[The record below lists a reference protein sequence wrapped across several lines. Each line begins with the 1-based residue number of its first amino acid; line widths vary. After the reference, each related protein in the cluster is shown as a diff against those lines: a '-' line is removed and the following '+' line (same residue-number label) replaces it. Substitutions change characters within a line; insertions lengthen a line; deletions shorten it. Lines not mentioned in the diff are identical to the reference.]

1 MTSPT
6 RERPDTERA
15 RAAKAVQERMF
26 AEFDAER
33 RAGNSRIQSP
43 SHQLRVD
50 SDSPLRRAKEVEQAG
65 GYEAWRAT
73 HDWRRREDQRSVEE
87 AETQVRSL
95 VGARVYDLGVSAL
108 GSKSGGSKS
117 GEPDENEDETGSPYE
132 SPRRAVAAAAAAGAN
147 LLRGVNELFPIRTG
161 QRGHEGP
168 VPPRENSGRKATPI
182 RIESEGAPPLGPGES
197 VKPQSDDAAVSS
209 LARRVAELESL
220 IADRDVQLAQLE
232 DERWRQDEQNAKL
245 DLDVDAMRRDAETA
259 RLASKDA
266 AARTRESSERERA
279 ALDACDAETRRAD
292 AADRELRTLS
302 RQADIMAAQLEVAS
316 LRLDALHRDNSDR
329 DVEDKVRGID
339 ASIGADA
346 ERERAA
352 GLAERLRELE
362 RDHARMVSDAA
373 AATAQY
379 RDLQKMSETFQ
390 AAALD
395 ADGERERLANELAEM
410 RTVVE
415 KQRTLNAAAVQ
426 RGEDAAAAAR
436 AQAEASARECE
447 TLRSE
452 FGAVSAARDASNA
465 AADAAR
471 TEASRLARNLADAEA
486 SHALALEDVDKERE
500 ERVRGLTREL
510 SETREELRRRMA
522 TREAETTEEMTRR
535 ESTLRAEAAARETEL
550 LKRLDAKEAEC
561 EAHRGHRENAE
572 MASAKA
578 AADTEDAKGTT
589 RKIQAE
595 LGAALRRAAD
605 AEVALGRE
613 TGEKAAIEVA
623 FDAARAEIPSLR
635 AAIEEKEESLRTL
648 RREFAGVEAD
658 LRSALRDASAANER
672 ADAAEASRERL
683 MGDCA
688 QSAAARRELEAD
700 TIARVAAAHAAEADA
715 RRCLSEAETRRIAA
729 EGERDAAVA
738 EAEASRSLAE
748 RAKRRAEDE
757 TARAERASDAAE
769 REAERRRAAEAE
781 AKDALASSDAELRE
795 EREVAIRAAAA
806 ADAAVAAAERA
817 QEERDDARGALDGA
831 LARAEAAEREM
842 REASTRAAA
851 AVASADAETAK
862 AAEDVAHTTREYEQE
877 AARLQ
882 AQMERLVASEKKSRV
897 DAAEAREAYEASAKR
912 LAAETEL
919 RISAEERATTSETK
933 LHAAEAKFRSDE
945 VTTAK
950 LARERADA
958 DAAAAIAA
966 AESRAAVAEAKYR
979 ENAEAKLEAER
990 VVHDM
995 RTEHEHETRRLRKQL
1010 DECAGDVGPAEV
1022 AAARREASLA
1032 EARAEKAA
1040 KELRDAREDVA
1051 RLKIGWAEREAELKG
1066 ELAGLRSQVGAAAMT
1081 RWQNTPMAPPSMPRR
1096 GRRVAVS
1103 SDDSRTDG
1111 YSSSE
1116 SGAFDE
1122 NDDLA
1127 NVLNAGKS
1135 IGTRATIELMQR
1147 HASSTARLIENQ
1159 EKMIAELRKEL
1170 HSAIVS
1176 ENPDSPLQGT
1186 AGDTVHDQPDDSPI
1200 EPRPAA
1206 TAPLASPKGK
1216 PRVDW
1221 EAAYADMDST
1231 RANLADKR
1239 RASGPGPV
1247 VESVADAPALRPDVG
1262 TPGHETRSEGE
1273 ATEGDSSGDEIER
1286 EASDLTGD
1294 EDDLI
1299 SVDERFSPLI
1309 TPKPAKGSIEGAT
1322 SPTPSEGTNQRGELV
1337 GDLYKKLAALGAQ
1350 SASELLMQSPTVERQ
1365 LSRML

>member
-43 SHQLRVD
+43 SSMKID
-50 SDSPLRRAKEVEQAG
+50 SNSPLRRATEVEQAG

-117 GEPDENEDETGSPYE
+117 GEPNENEDETGSPYE

-182 RIESEGAPPLGPGES
+182 RIESEAPPPGPGES

-259 RLASKDA
+259 RLASRDA

-279 ALDACDAETRRAD
+279 AMDACDAETRRAD

-415 KQRTLNAAAVQ
+415 KERTLNAAAVQ

-578 AADTEDAKGTT
+578 AADTEDAKGTA

-851 AVASADAETAK
+851 AVASAGAETAK

-1066 ELAGLRSQVGAAAMT
+1066 ELAGLRSQVGAAAMA

-1096 GRRVAVS
+1096 GRRVTVS

-1186 AGDTVHDQPDDSPI
+1186 AGDTTTQDQPDSPI

-1247 VESVADAPALRPDVG
+1247 VESVADAPALRPNVA
-1262 TPGHETRSEGE
+1262 TLGHETRSEGE

-1322 SPTPSEGTNQRGELV
+1322 SPTPSEGTNPRGELV

>member
-1 MTSPT
+1 MTSPSHSPT

-33 RAGNSRIQSP
+33 RAGGSRIQSP
-43 SHQLRVD
+43 SRLRVD
-50 SDSPLRRAKEVEQAG
+50 SDSPLRRATEVEQAG

-108 GSKSGGSKS
+108 GSKSGRKS
-117 GEPDENEDETGSPYE
+117 GEPDEDEDETGSPHE

-168 VPPRENSGRKATPI
+168 VPPRESSGRKATPI
-182 RIESEGAPPLGPGES
+182 RIESEAPQPGPGES

-245 DLDVDAMRRDAETA
+245 DLDVDAMRKDAETA
-259 RLASKDA
+259 RLASRDA

-339 ASIGADA
+339 VSIGADA

-415 KQRTLNAAAVQ
+415 KERTLNAAAVQ

-452 FGAVSAARDASNA
+452 FGAVSAARDAANA

-700 TIARVAAAHAAEADA
+700 TIVRVAAAHAAEADA

-757 TARAERASDAAE
+757 TARAE

-831 LARAEAAEREM
+831 LARAEEAEREM

-851 AVASADAETAK
+851 AVASAGAETAK

-919 RISAEERATTSETK
+919 RISAEERATTLETK

-950 LARERADA
+950 LARERAA
-958 DAAAAIAA
+958 SDAAAAIAA

-990 VVHDM
+990 AVHDM

-1066 ELAGLRSQVGAAAMT
+1066 ELAGLRSQVGAAAMA

-1096 GRRVAVS
+1096 GRRVTVS

-1186 AGDTVHDQPDDSPI
+1186 AGDTTQHQPDSPI

-1247 VESVADAPALRPDVG
+1247 VESVADAPALRPNVG
-1262 TPGHETRSEGE
+1262 TPGHETRS
-1273 ATEGDSSGDEIER
+1273 EGDSSGDEIER
-1286 EASDLTGD
+1286 EASNLTGD

-1299 SVDERFSPLI
+1299 SVDERFSPII

-1322 SPTPSEGTNQRGELV
+1322 SPTPSEGTNPRGELV

>member
-1 MTSPT
+1 
-6 RERPDTERA
+6 
-15 RAAKAVQERMF
+15 MF

-33 RAGNSRIQSP
+33 RAGGSRIQSP
-43 SHQLRVD
+43 SRLRVD
-50 SDSPLRRAKEVEQAG
+50 SDSPLRRATEVEQAG

-73 HDWRRREDQRSVEE
+73 HDWRRREDQRSVGE

-108 GSKSGGSKS
+108 GSKSG
-117 GEPDENEDETGSPYE
+117 EPDEDEDETGSPYE

-161 QRGHEGP
+161 QRGNEGP
-168 VPPRENSGRKATPI
+168 VPPRESSGRKGTPI
-182 RIESEGAPPLGPGES
+182 RIESEGAPQPGES

-339 ASIGADA
+339 VSIGADA

-390 AAALD
+390 AAVLD

-415 KQRTLNAAAVQ
+415 KERTFNAAAVQ

-595 LGAALRRAAD
+595 LSAALRRAAD

-781 AKDALASSDAELRE
+781 AKDALASSHAELRE

-831 LARAEAAEREM
+831 LARAEEAEREM

-851 AVASADAETAK
+851 AVASAGAETSK

-877 AARLQ
+877 AARLH

-897 DAAEAREAYEASAKR
+897 DATEAREAYEASAKR

-950 LARERADA
+950 LARERAASD
-958 DAAAAIAA
+958 
-966 AESRAAVAEAKYR
+966 AAVAEAKYR

-990 VVHDM
+990 AVHEM

-1066 ELAGLRSQVGAAAMT
+1066 ELAGLRSQVGAAAMA

-1096 GRRVAVS
+1096 GRRVTVS

-1147 HASSTARLIENQ
+1147 HASCTARLIENQ

-1186 AGDTVHDQPDDSPI
+1186 AGDTTQHQPDSPI

-1247 VESVADAPALRPDVG
+1247 VESVADAPALRPNVG
-1262 TPGHETRSEGE
+1262 TPGHETRS
-1273 ATEGDSSGDEIER
+1273 EGDSSGDEIER
-1286 EASDLTGD
+1286 EASNLTGD

-1299 SVDERFSPLI
+1299 SVDERFSPII

-1322 SPTPSEGTNQRGELV
+1322 SPTPSEGTNPRGELV

>member
-1 MTSPT
+1 
-6 RERPDTERA
+6 
-15 RAAKAVQERMF
+15 MF

-33 RAGNSRIQSP
+33 RAGGSRIQSP
-43 SHQLRVD
+43 SRLRVD
-50 SDSPLRRAKEVEQAG
+50 SDSPLRRATEVEQAG

-73 HDWRRREDQRSVEE
+73 YDWRRREDQRSVGE

-108 GSKSGGSKS
+108 GSKSG
-117 GEPDENEDETGSPYE
+117 EPDEDEDETGSPYE

-161 QRGHEGP
+161 QRGNEGP
-168 VPPRENSGRKATPI
+168 VPPRESSGRKGTPI
-182 RIESEGAPPLGPGES
+182 RIESEGAPQPGES

-339 ASIGADA
+339 VSIGADA

-390 AAALD
+390 AAVLD

-415 KQRTLNAAAVQ
+415 KERTFNAAAVQ

-595 LGAALRRAAD
+595 LSAALRRAAD

-781 AKDALASSDAELRE
+781 AKDALASSHAELRE

-831 LARAEAAEREM
+831 LARAEEAEREM

-851 AVASADAETAK
+851 AVASAGAETSK

-877 AARLQ
+877 AARLH

-897 DAAEAREAYEASAKR
+897 DATEAREAYEASAKR

-950 LARERADA
+950 LARERAASD
-958 DAAAAIAA
+958 
-966 AESRAAVAEAKYR
+966 AAVAEAKYR

-990 VVHDM
+990 AVHEM

-1066 ELAGLRSQVGAAAMT
+1066 ELAGLRSQVGAAAMA

-1096 GRRVAVS
+1096 GRRVTVS

-1186 AGDTVHDQPDDSPI
+1186 AGDTTQHQPDSPI

-1247 VESVADAPALRPDVG
+1247 VESVADAPALRPNVG
-1262 TPGHETRSEGE
+1262 TPGHETRS
-1273 ATEGDSSGDEIER
+1273 EGDSSGDEIER
-1286 EASDLTGD
+1286 EASNLTGD

-1299 SVDERFSPLI
+1299 SVDERFSPII

-1322 SPTPSEGTNQRGELV
+1322 SPTPSEGTNPRGELV

>member
-1 MTSPT
+1 MTSPSHSPT

-33 RAGNSRIQSP
+33 RAGGSRIQSP
-43 SHQLRVD
+43 SQLKID
-50 SDSPLRRAKEVEQAG
+50 SDSPLRHATEVEQAG

-108 GSKSGGSKS
+108 GSKSGRKS
-117 GEPDENEDETGSPYE
+117 GEPDEDEDETGSPHE

-168 VPPRENSGRKATPI
+168 VPPRESSGRKATPI
-182 RIESEGAPPLGPGES
+182 RIESEAPQPGPGES

-339 ASIGADA
+339 VSIGADA

-373 AATAQY
+373 TATAQY
-379 RDLQKMSETFQ
+379 RDLQKMSETLQ

-415 KQRTLNAAAVQ
+415 KERTLNAAAVQ

-452 FGAVSAARDASNA
+452 FGAVSAARDAANA

-613 TGEKAAIEVA
+613 TGEKAAIKVA

-672 ADAAEASRERL
+672 ADAAEASRGRL

-700 TIARVAAAHAAEADA
+700 TIVRVAAAHAAEADA

-757 TARAERASDAAE
+757 TARAE

-831 LARAEAAEREM
+831 LARAEEAEREM

-851 AVASADAETAK
+851 AVASAGAETAK

-882 AQMERLVASEKKSRV
+882 AQMERLVASEKKLRV
-897 DAAEAREAYEASAKR
+897 DATEAREAYEASAKR

-919 RISAEERATTSETK
+919 RISAEERATTLETK

-950 LARERADA
+950 LAKERAA
-958 DAAAAIAA
+958 SDAAAAIAA

-990 VVHDM
+990 AVHDM

-1066 ELAGLRSQVGAAAMT
+1066 ELAGLRSQVGAAAMA

-1096 GRRVAVS
+1096 GRRVTVS

-1186 AGDTVHDQPDDSPI
+1186 AGDTTQHQPDSPI

-1247 VESVADAPALRPDVG
+1247 VESVADAPALRPNVG
-1262 TPGHETRSEGE
+1262 TPGHETRS
-1273 ATEGDSSGDEIER
+1273 EGDSSGDEIER
-1286 EASDLTGD
+1286 EASNLTGD

-1299 SVDERFSPLI
+1299 SVDERFSPII

-1322 SPTPSEGTNQRGELV
+1322 SPTPSEGTNPRGELV

>member
-33 RAGNSRIQSP
+33 RIHAGGSRIQSP
-43 SHQLRVD
+43 SSMKIG
-50 SDSPLRRAKEVEQAG
+50 SDSPLRRATEVEQAG

-182 RIESEGAPPLGPGES
+182 RIESEAPQPGPGES
-197 VKPQSDDAAVSS
+197 VKPRSDDAAVSS

-259 RLASKDA
+259 RLASRDA

-415 KQRTLNAAAVQ
+415 KERTLNAASVQ

-452 FGAVSAARDASNA
+452 FGAVSAARDAANA

-471 TEASRLARNLADAEA
+471 TEASRLTRNLADAEA

-851 AVASADAETAK
+851 AVASADAKTAK

-877 AARLQ
+877 AARLH

-1066 ELAGLRSQVGAAAMT
+1066 ELAGLRSQVGAAAMA

-1186 AGDTVHDQPDDSPI
+1186 AGDTTTQDQPDSPI

-1247 VESVADAPALRPDVG
+1247 VESVADAPALRPNVA
-1262 TPGHETRSEGE
+1262 TLGHETRSEGE

-1322 SPTPSEGTNQRGELV
+1322 SPTPSEGTNPRGELV

>member
-1 MTSPT
+1 M
-6 RERPDTERA
+6 
-15 RAAKAVQERMF
+15 KI
-26 AEFDAER
+26 
-33 RAGNSRIQSP
+33 G
-43 SHQLRVD
+43 
-50 SDSPLRRAKEVEQAG
+50 SDSPLRRATEVEQAG

-117 GEPDENEDETGSPYE
+117 GGEPDENEDETGSLYE
-132 SPRRAVAAAAAAGAN
+132 SPRRAVAAAAAAGVN

-161 QRGHEGP
+161 TRGNEGP
-168 VPPRENSGRKATPI
+168 VPPRESSGRKATPI
-182 RIESEGAPPLGPGES
+182 RIESEAPQPIPGES

-415 KQRTLNAAAVQ
+415 KERTLNAASVQ

-452 FGAVSAARDASNA
+452 FGAVSAARDAANA

-688 QSAAARRELEAD
+688 QSAAARQ
-700 TIARVAAAHAAEADA
+700 
-715 RRCLSEAETRRIAA
+715 
-729 EGERDAAVA
+729 G
-738 EAEASRSLAE
+738 
-748 RAKRRAEDE
+748 
-757 TARAERASDAAE
+757 
-769 REAERRRAAEAE
+769 
-781 AKDALASSDAELRE
+781 
-795 EREVAIRAAAA
+795 
-806 ADAAVAAAERA
+806 
-817 QEERDDARGALDGA
+817 ARG
-831 LARAEAAEREM
+831 
-842 REASTRAAA
+842 
-851 AVASADAETAK
+851 
-862 AAEDVAHTTREYEQE
+862 
-877 AARLQ
+877 
-882 AQMERLVASEKKSRV
+882 
-897 DAAEAREAYEASAKR
+897 
-912 LAAETEL
+912 
-919 RISAEERATTSETK
+919 
-933 LHAAEAKFRSDE
+933 
-945 VTTAK
+945 
-950 LARERADA
+950 
-958 DAAAAIAA
+958 
-966 AESRAAVAEAKYR
+966 
-979 ENAEAKLEAER
+979 
-990 VVHDM
+990 
-995 RTEHEHETRRLRKQL
+995 
-1010 DECAGDVGPAEV
+1010 
-1022 AAARREASLA
+1022 
-1032 EARAEKAA
+1032 
-1040 KELRDAREDVA
+1040 
-1051 RLKIGWAEREAELKG
+1051 
-1066 ELAGLRSQVGAAAMT
+1066 
-1081 RWQNTPMAPPSMPRR
+1081 
-1096 GRRVAVS
+1096 
-1103 SDDSRTDG
+1103 
-1111 YSSSE
+1111 
-1116 SGAFDE
+1116 
-1122 NDDLA
+1122 
-1127 NVLNAGKS
+1127 
-1135 IGTRATIELMQR
+1135 
-1147 HASSTARLIENQ
+1147 
-1159 EKMIAELRKEL
+1159 
-1170 HSAIVS
+1170 
-1176 ENPDSPLQGT
+1176 
-1186 AGDTVHDQPDDSPI
+1186 
-1200 EPRPAA
+1200 
-1206 TAPLASPKGK
+1206 
-1216 PRVDW
+1216 
-1221 EAAYADMDST
+1221 
-1231 RANLADKR
+1231 
-1239 RASGPGPV
+1239 
-1247 VESVADAPALRPDVG
+1247 
-1262 TPGHETRSEGE
+1262 
-1273 ATEGDSSGDEIER
+1273 
-1286 EASDLTGD
+1286 
-1294 EDDLI
+1294 
-1299 SVDERFSPLI
+1299 
-1309 TPKPAKGSIEGAT
+1309 
-1322 SPTPSEGTNQRGELV
+1322 
-1337 GDLYKKLAALGAQ
+1337 
-1350 SASELLMQSPTVERQ
+1350 
-1365 LSRML
+1365 

>member
-1 MTSPT
+1 
-6 RERPDTERA
+6 
-15 RAAKAVQERMF
+15 MF

-33 RAGNSRIQSP
+33 RAGGSRIQSP
-43 SHQLRVD
+43 SSMKIG
-50 SDSPLRRAKEVEQAG
+50 SDSPLRRATEVEQAG

-117 GEPDENEDETGSPYE
+117 GEPDEDEDETGSPYE

-168 VPPRENSGRKATPI
+168 VPPRESSGRKATPI
-182 RIESEGAPPLGPGES
+182 RIESEAPPPGPGES

-245 DLDVDAMRRDAETA
+245 DLDVDAMRKDAETA

-346 ERERAA
+346 EHERAA

-415 KQRTLNAAAVQ
+415 KERTLNAAAVQ

-748 RAKRRAEDE
+748 RAKRRTEDE

-781 AKDALASSDAELRE
+781 AKDALASSNAELRE

-851 AVASADAETAK
+851 AVASAGAETAK

-979 ENAEAKLEAER
+979 ENAEAKLEADR
-990 VVHDM
+990 AVHDM

-1066 ELAGLRSQVGAAAMT
+1066 ELAGLRSQVGAAAMA

-1247 VESVADAPALRPDVG
+1247 VESVADAPALRPNVG
-1262 TPGHETRSEGE
+1262 TLGHETRS
-1273 ATEGDSSGDEIER
+1273 EGDSSGDEIER

-1322 SPTPSEGTNQRGELV
+1322 SPTPSEGTNPRGELV